1 MDGFGPPVSGL
12 LMGVA
17 ERRSSFP
24 LRWATGPSAPIFFL
38 MTLVL
43 GCLCTD
49 GCLGCSSAFWW
60 SVWQASRATK
70 EAPHGPGLPWLW
82 QGKPTH
88 AGRPTEAAEKLHMGL
103 LCHGCSRKVRAPR
116 QAQRTTRGPPHG
128 LGLPWLLQ
136 GKPTHAGRP
145 TEAAEKLHMGLLC
158 HGCSRKACAPRQA
171 QRTTREPPHGSSL
184 PWCHKATTHPGRPT
198 QPPERL
204 HMGMLCDGSA
214 RQGHTKEQTR
224 LFERSVFGS
233 PWRSK
238 PCPR

>member
-1 MDGFGPPVSGL
+1 MESGRQGPQKKYLFGVTCGWVWAASVWAAHGGCRTTFFIPASLGYGAFGPDS
-12 LMGVA
+12 
-17 ERRSSFP
+17 
-24 LRWATGPSAPIFFL
+24 FL
-38 MTLVL
+38 MALVL

-82 QGKPTH
+82 
-88 AGRPTEAAEKLHMGL
+88 
-103 LCHGCSRKVRAPR
+103 
-116 QAQRTTRGPPHG
+116 
-128 LGLPWLLQ
+128 Q